1 MNNKKKGTIK
11 VAILVPVI
19 VIGLI
24 SIVSN
29 AFSILSIRKVNQN
42 AKLILEEQMT
52 AIEKLNTIKGK
63 TQEIRTLGLS
73 HIVAAD
79 FDTMITLIE
88 TIKTEQKELA
98 LCLEEYKK
106 YVNADTEAVYLE
118 MCDNYDG
125 FTHAVIKLVASSAN
139 SKTADAYAYANG
151 DVAGYGDAML
161 SNIYTINEYIEN
173 EAENAQEELSAVYS
187 SVIVSSIIIT
197 MINVLAIVIC
207 IYSVTRR
214 IIKPISETEKELQDI
229 ITGIEARQG
238 DLTRRIP
245 IVSND
250 EIAKLA
256 EGINSFMD
264 KLQHI
269 FKKISNSSIQMDLV
283 VKEVFESVTTSND
296 SVTDLSA
303 LTEELSATMQEVA
316 NNASAINDNAD
327 AVRSDVELI
336 AEKSD
341 EMNVYS
347 KEMRSH
353 ANEMER
359 SARENMETTGRKLN
373 EILEVLNHAI
383 EESKSVDQVN
393 NLTND
398 ILNIS
403 SQTNLLALNASI
415 EAARAGEAGRGFAV
429 VADEI
434 RQLADSSRDTANNI
448 QQING
453 IVTNAVHNLSENA
466 NNLVAYMNDS
476 ILPVFEEFVTTGGQ
490 YKKDAEYIEGIMGDF
505 SGRTEELKNVI
516 NEIAASLNA
525 ITQAIEDGVNG
536 VNGVADSTQV
546 LVSDME
552 NISGRMDE
560 NQNIAGDLKQETT
573 VFSKL

>member
-1 MNNKKKGTIK
+1 MGNKKRGTIK

-19 VIGLI
+19 VIGFI

-29 AFSILSIRKVNQN
+29 AFSILNIRKVNQN
-42 AKLILEEQMT
+42 ATVILDEQMV
-52 AIEKLNTIKGK
+52 AIEELNTIKEK

-79 FDTMITLIE
+79 FDTMIKLIE
-88 TIKTEQKELA
+88 SIKLEQDELEI
-98 LCLEEYKK
+98 CLEGYQK
-106 YVNADTEAVYLE
+106 YVNADTEAVYQE
-118 MCDNYDG
+118 MCANYEG
-125 FTHAVIKLVASSAN
+125 FKHAVIMLVASSAN
-139 SKTADAYAYANG
+139 SKTIEAYGYANG
-151 DVAGYGDAML
+151 DVASYGEAML
-161 SNIYTINEYIEN
+161 QNISKMNEYIET
-173 EAENAQEELSAVYS
+173 EAESAQEELSAVYR
-187 SVIVSSIIIT
+187 SVIFSSIIIA
-197 MINVLAIVIC
+197 MINVLAIVLC
-207 IYSVTRR
+207 IYSVTKR
-214 IIKPISETEKELQDI
+214 IIRPIGATEKELQEI
-229 ITGIEARQG
+229 ISGIDERQG

-245 IVSND
+245 VVSND
-250 EIAKLA
+250 EIAQLA

-269 FKKISNSSIQMDLV
+269 FRTISKSSTQMESV

-336 AEKSD
+336 ADKSI
-341 EMNVYS
+341 EMNSYS
-347 KEMRSH
+347 KEMRKN
-353 ANEMER
+353 ADEMEK
-359 SARENMETTGRKLN
+359 SARENMEITGRKLN
-373 EILEVLNHAI
+373 EILVILNHAI

-429 VADEI
+429 VAEEI
-434 RQLADSSRDTANNI
+434 GQLANSSREAANNI

-466 NNLVAYMNDS
+466 NHLVVYMNDS
-476 ILPVFEEFVTTGGQ
+476 ILPVLEDFVATGGQ
-490 YKKDAEYIEGIMGDF
+490 YKKDAEYIEGIMEDF
-505 SGRTEELKNVI
+505 SGRTEELKHVI
-516 NEIAASLNA
+516 NEIAGSLNA

-552 NISGRMDE
+552 NISDRMNE
-560 NQNIAGDLKQETT
+560 NQSIAGDLQQETT